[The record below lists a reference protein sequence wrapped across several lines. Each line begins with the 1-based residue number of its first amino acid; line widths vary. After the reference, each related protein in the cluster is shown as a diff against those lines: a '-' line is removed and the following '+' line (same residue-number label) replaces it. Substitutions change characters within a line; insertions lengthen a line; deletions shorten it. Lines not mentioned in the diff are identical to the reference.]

1 MAMQRC
7 DDCGR
12 PISSR
17 ADECPQCGRT
27 MFVGRMHEIIGV
39 QGILIVLALYFAF
52 THLDF
57 G

>member
-1 MAMQRC
+1 MALQHC

-12 PISSR
+12 QISSR

-39 QGILIVLALYFAF
+39 QGILLVLVSYFV
-52 THLDF
+52 F
-57 G
+57 GRAG

>member
-12 PISSR
+12 QISSR
-17 ADECPQCGRT
+17 ADECLQCGRT
-27 MFVGRMHEIIGV
+27 MFVGRMHETVGV
-39 QGILIVLALYFAF
+39 QGILLVLLLYFVFGRFAF
-52 THLDF
+52 

>member
-1 MAMQRC
+1 MAMQHC

-12 PISSR
+12 QISSR

-27 MFVGRMHEIIGV
+27 MFVGRMHEFIGV
-39 QGILIVLALYFAF
+39 QGILLVLVSYFVFCRA
-52 THLDF
+52 